1 MKSNKILKELAPLL
15 SAFLLVFLLFF
26 LPISVSP
33 KFSQKELSE
42 FAADPGNRLNFI
54 GYAEKEQAF
63 ANPKLLP
70 ILGSSELEHVNPY
83 HPTAFFSHYPSNYT
97 PYLVGMPG
105 TSSLT
110 HSFYLT
116 SIASQMK
123 NRKIVF
129 IISPQW
135 FTQRGLSE
143 TAFEQFVSKGE
154 IYAWLA
160 QANPKDSSSQYLARR
175 LLAFKGSTD
184 DALIK
189 SCLVSL
195 SKGKAIGEID
205 KVMVLAADQFWKR
218 EDSLFSP
225 LSAER
230 SKLVDGL
237 GQAKKDAALLPNV
250 QNDHLLSELAVD
262 YAQKNQ
268 NNNPFQINN
277 KVWNTNLG
285 HRWTKLKDYQKSVSY
300 LQSPEY
306 ADFQSLLNVFAKNH
320 DDVQFIIQPVN
331 AKWYN
336 YTGLSISM
344 LEDFSR
350 KITVQL
356 RSQGFNNI
364 VDFTNQYKTPYF
376 IGDTDHFGS
385 LGWLKASLSIQQ
397 FMKEKAVY
405 PTYKLDNQTYLS
417 HSWDN
422 QK

>member
-1 MKSNKILKELAPLL
+1 MKNNKILKELALLL

-26 LPISVSP
+26 LPINVSL

-63 ANPKLLP
+63 ANPKFLP

-83 HPTAFFSHYPSNYT
+83 HPTAFFDHYPSNYT

-123 NRKIVF
+123 NKKIVF

-189 SCLVSL
+189 SC
-195 SKGKAIGEID
+195 
-205 KVMVLAADQFWKR
+205 
-218 EDSLFSP
+218 
-225 LSAER
+225 
-230 SKLVDGL
+230 
-237 GQAKKDAALLPNV
+237 
-250 QNDHLLSELAVD
+250 
-262 YAQKNQ
+262 
-268 NNNPFQINN
+268 
-277 KVWNTNLG
+277 
-285 HRWTKLKDYQKSVSY
+285 
-300 LQSPEY
+300 
-306 ADFQSLLNVFAKNH
+306 
-320 DDVQFIIQPVN
+320 
-331 AKWYN
+331 
-336 YTGLSISM
+336 
-344 LEDFSR
+344 
-350 KITVQL
+350 
-356 RSQGFNNI
+356 
-364 VDFTNQYKTPYF
+364 
-376 IGDTDHFGS
+376 
-385 LGWLKASLSIQQ
+385 
-397 FMKEKAVY
+397 
-405 PTYKLDNQTYLS
+405 
-417 HSWDN
+417 
-422 QK
+422 